1 MKVPRLA
8 AFQDLLVKIASR
20 GLDFGASL
28 FFPQPCRICGR
39 EVESISLG
47 ITCRNCWDET
57 FIFTKETKICYKCCR
72 PFQADGKN
80 EREISCHAC
89 KDDYFDVARSIGLYE
104 KALMKTVL
112 YLKKMPFLAGHVQHL
127 LYQTFRNAPFQN
139 ANLIMPVP
147 LSKARF
153 VERGF
158 NQAELIARALAR
170 KTKIPMDT
178 SSLIRIRHTQRHR
191 PGMDKIARQ
200 KLVKDAFAVSNS
212 KKILGKKI
220 VLTDDVLTS
229 GATVSNCAKVLKEN
243 GASEVYVLTLA
254 RASN

>member
-1 MKVPRLA
+1 MKVLRLV
-8 AFQDLLVKIASR
+8 AFPNSLVKIAS
-20 GLDFGASL
+20 GLLDFGASL
-28 FFPQPCRICGR
+28 FFPQSCQICGR

-47 ITCRNCWDET
+47 ITCRNCWNET
-57 FIFTKETKICYKCCR
+57 FIFTKETPICYKCSR
-72 PFQADGKN
+72 PLQINSRN
-80 EREISCHAC
+80 EEKIFCHAC
-89 KDDYFDVARSIGLYE
+89 EDDYFDVARSIGLYE

-112 YLKKMPFLAGHVQHL
+112 HLKKTPFLARYVQDL

-139 ANLIMPVP
+139 ANLIIPVP
-147 LSKARF
+147 LSKVRL

-158 NQAELIARALAR
+158 NQAELIAMALAR

-200 KLVKDAFAVSNS
+200 KLVKEAFAVLNS
-212 KKILGKKI
+212 RKILGKKI

-243 GASEVYVLTLA
+243 GASEVYVLTLV